1 MLPEDIVK
9 KLENPPRKSINLVV
23 KVNPEKLNFI
33 SMVVDGHGRIALP
46 RTRSG
51 KKGILDFLTSPD
63 YIEELY
69 QILDDIKKNYDPS
82 LEIIGDLG
90 DNWLEA
96 VI

>member
-1 MLPEDIVK
+1 MLDK
-9 KLENPPRKSINLVV
+9 KLLEQLSNPPRKSVNLLL
-23 KVNPEKLNFI
+23 KVDPSKLNFI

-51 KKGILDFLTSPD
+51 KEGFLDLLVSPD
-63 YIEELY
+63 CVDDLML
-69 QILDDIKKNYDPS
+69 ILQDLKENYDPT
-82 LEIIGDLG
+82 LEVVKELG

>member
-1 MLPEDIVK
+1 MLPEDIIE

-23 KVNPEKLNFI
+23 RVNPEKLNFI

-63 YIEELY
+63 YVDELY
-69 QILDDIKKNYDPS
+69 QILDDIKKNYDPT